1 MNMIVPSFFLFAVY
15 AGINAW
21 LPLFLRNMGYSVVHI
36 GFLLA
41 VFEVFGVIVPFFTG
55 NIPAKNGKYGLF
67 LFING
72 CVLALI
78 PCVMFS
84 LPLFALTAL
93 CLAVY
98 ASAIK
103 AVIPVSDSFIGLQLG
118 TKRDRYGRIRAVG
131 SLGFVV
137 ANIVMQRFIHIDTIS
152 TFATVLW
159 MTVPAVLFSLSLIVI
174 PGIMA
179 PLPPPSPTSEKVQAA
194 PNVTGT
200 APAESAQALQ
210 RSSDLTGNAPAESAV
225 KAESAL
231 AAGNAPAAGTPADR
245 TEKTEK
251 PEKTELTEK
260 QKIPRGFFG
269 TIARAFSLFFG
280 QFSPYYWLVL
290 ALIFLTM
297 FGQAPTNHF
306 FSMYVREYLHSDAAG
321 FLWVLSAL
329 SEIPFMFFSNRFIRR
344 YGSVKL
350 LLFCSAASSVRNLVY
365 VCFPSVAG
373 AAAAQLFNSVTF
385 GLFHPAAV
393 MFAAQHARRKEQYVL
408 SQLLYSICAIGTAKI
423 LASALGGIV
432 VHRFGY
438 GFLYASYSAFPL
450 AGILLFAVLNKRT
463 KHAE

>member
-1 MNMIVPSFFLFAVY
+1 M
-15 AGINAW
+15 
-21 LPLFLRNMGYSVVHI
+21 
-36 GFLLA
+36 
-41 VFEVFGVIVPFFTG
+41 
-55 NIPAKNGKYGLF
+55 
-67 LFING
+67 
-72 CVLALI
+72 
-78 PCVMFS
+78 
-84 LPLFALTAL
+84 
-93 CLAVY
+93 
-98 ASAIK
+98 AS
-103 AVIPVSDSFIGLQLG
+103 QE
-118 TKRDRYGRIRAVG
+118 
-131 SLGFVV
+131 
-137 ANIVMQRFIHIDTIS
+137 N
-152 TFATVLW
+152 W
-159 MTVPAVLFSLSLIVI
+159 
-174 PGIMA
+174 
-179 PLPPPSPTSEKVQAA
+179 
-194 PNVTGT
+194 
-200 APAESAQALQ
+200 
-210 RSSDLTGNAPAESAV
+210 
-225 KAESAL
+225 
-231 AAGNAPAAGTPADR
+231 ADR
-245 TEKTEK
+245 TEK
-251 PEKTELTEK
+251 PEKTELIEK
-260 QKIPRGFFG
+260 PKIPRGFFG

-450 AGILLFAVLNKRT
+450 AGILLFAVLNKRA
-463 KHAE
+463 K

>member
-15 AGINAW
+15 AGITAW

-41 VFEVFGVIVPFFTG
+41 VFEVFGVIVPFFSG

-179 PLPPPSPTSEKVQAA
+179 PLPPPSP
-194 PNVTGT
+194 NVTGT

-225 KAESAL
+225 KAESAQ
-231 AAGNAPAAGTPADR
+231 AEFAPAAGTPTDR
-245 TEKTEK
+245 TEK
-251 PEKTELTEK
+251 PEKTELPEK
-260 QKIPRGFFG
+260 PKIPRGFFG
-269 TIARAFSLFFG
+269 TIARTFSLFFG

>member
-1 MNMIVPSFFLFAVY
+1 MNMIAPSFFLFAVY
-15 AGINAW
+15 AGITAW

-72 CVLALI
+72 CILALI

-152 TFATVLW
+152 ALETVLW

-179 PLPPPSPTSEKVQAA
+179 PLPPPSP
-194 PNVTGT
+194 NVTGT
-200 APAESAQALQ
+200 APAN
-210 RSSDLTGNAPAESAV
+210 RTG
-225 KAESAL
+225 
-231 AAGNAPAAGTPADR
+231 
-245 TEKTEK
+245 K

-260 QKIPRGFFG
+260 PRIPRGFFG
-269 TIARAFSLFFG
+269 TIAGAFSLFFG

-450 AGILLFAVLNKRT
+450 AGILLFAVLNKRA
-463 KHAE
+463 KQAE

>member
-15 AGINAW
+15 AGITAW

-41 VFEVFGVIVPFFTG
+41 VFEVFGVIVPFFSG

-152 TFATVLW
+152 ALETVLW

-179 PLPPPSPTSEKVQAA
+179 PLPS
-194 PNVTGT
+194 PNVTGA
-200 APAESAQALQ
+200 APS
-210 RSSDLTGNAPAESAV
+210 ESAV
-225 KAESAL
+225 KAESAP
-231 AAGNAPAAGTPADR
+231 AESAPAAGMPADL
-245 TEKTEK
+245 TEK

-260 QKIPRGFFG
+260 PKIPRGFFG
-269 TIARAFSLFFG
+269 TIAGAFSLFFG

-450 AGILLFAVLNKRT
+450 AGILLFAVLNKRA
-463 KHAE
+463 KQAE

>member
-15 AGINAW
+15 AGITAW

-137 ANIVMQRFIHIDTIS
+137 ANIVMQRFIHIDAIS

-179 PLPPPSPTSEKVQAA
+179 PLPPPTSEKVQSA
-194 PNVTGT
+194 PNVTGN
-200 APAESAQALQ
+200 AQALQ
-210 RSSDLTGNAPAESAV
+210 RSSDLTGNAPAESV
-225 KAESAL
+225 L

-245 TEKTEK
+245 TEK

-260 QKIPRGFFG
+260 TKISRGFFG
-269 TIARAFSLFFG
+269 TIAGAFSLFFG

-463 KHAE
+463 KQAE

>member
-15 AGINAW
+15 AGITAW

-41 VFEVFGVIVPFFTG
+41 VFEVFGVIVPFFSG
-55 NIPAKNGKYGLF
+55 NTPAKNGKYGLF

-137 ANIVMQRFIHIDTIS
+137 ANLVMQRFIHIDTIS

-174 PGIMA
+174 PGIMT
-179 PLPPPSPTSEKVQAA
+179 PLPPPSP
-194 PNVTGT
+194 NVTGT
-200 APAESAQALQ
+200 AQALQ
-210 RSSDLTGNAPAESAV
+210 RSSDVTDTAPSEAAPAESAD
-225 KAESAL
+225 L
-231 AAGNAPAAGTPADR
+231 AHAAGTPANR
-245 TEKTEK
+245 TGK

-260 QKIPRGFFG
+260 PKIPRGFFG
-269 TIARAFSLFFG
+269 TIAGAFSLFFG

-321 FLWVLSAL
+321 FLWVPSAL

-408 SQLLYSICAIGTAKI
+408 RQLLYSICAIGTAKI

-450 AGILLFAVLNKRT
+450 AGILLFAVLNKRA